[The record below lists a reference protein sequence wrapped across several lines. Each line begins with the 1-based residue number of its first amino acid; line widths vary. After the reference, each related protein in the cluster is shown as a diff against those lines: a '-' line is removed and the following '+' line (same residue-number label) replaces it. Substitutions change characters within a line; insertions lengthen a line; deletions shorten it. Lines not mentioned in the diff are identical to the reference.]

1 MYQNFL
7 VQSLPHLISSLIKF
21 LIRPPIKAT
30 HVPAKQIIFIMKTL
44 IILLSLL
51 SVSLAQLGLLLP
63 AGTTN
68 FELPIHA
75 SDAKAFTRKLSNGQM
90 QTWNLEGPNKGTWV
104 DAKGKKVPSSNFVI
118 VAPATLKI
126 KKVTKGDAGFYDYVS
141 KLAPVKFDLPP
152 GVHVDPGVPSGVELT
167 VN

>member
-1 MYQNFL
+1 
-7 VQSLPHLISSLIKF
+7 
-21 LIRPPIKAT
+21 
-30 HVPAKQIIFIMKTL
+30 MKTL

-51 SVSLAQLGLLLP
+51 SVSLAQLGLALP
-63 AGTTN
+63 AGTTD

-75 SDAKAFTRKLSNGQM
+75 SDAKAFTRKLSNGET

-104 DAKGKKVPSSNFVI
+104 DAKGKKVPSSNFVF
-118 VAPATLKI
+118 VAPDTLKI

-141 KLAPVKFDLPP
+141 KHVPEKFDLPP
-152 GVHVDPGVPSGVELT
+152 GVHVDPGMPSGFELT